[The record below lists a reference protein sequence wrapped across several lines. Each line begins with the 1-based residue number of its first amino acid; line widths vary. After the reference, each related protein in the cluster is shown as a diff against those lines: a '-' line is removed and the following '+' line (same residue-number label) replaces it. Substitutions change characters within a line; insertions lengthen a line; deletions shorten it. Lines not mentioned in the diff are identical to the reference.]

1 MADRKGMWQTQRWGR
16 GRHRGGGMADTE
28 VGVWQTQ
35 RWGHGRHRG
44 GGVADTEVGAW
55 KTERGRGRHRGGGVV
70 DTEIRREYHPG
81 LILWSELRRG
91 AANGEMRR

>member
-1 MADRKGMWQTQRWGR
+1 MVDTEVGTWQKQRWGR
-16 GRHRGGGMADTE
+16 GRHRSGGVVDTE
-28 VGVWQTQ
+28 VGAWQTQ
-35 RWGHGRHRG
+35 RWGHGRNRG
-44 GGVADTEVGAW
+44 GGM
-55 KTERGRGRHRGGGVV
+55 V